1 MQKSKGEETS
11 EHIIA
16 TLKVEKEE
24 LESSLN
30 KEKLQSLQLKQE
42 LAEAEARNTELYK
55 VISCLGTVVCIRLDL
70 FLTKFFLYLRSSNLY
85 VVNLLPSSQDV
96 SN

>member
-1 MQKSKGEETS
+1 MYMQKFEGEETT

-30 KEKLQSLQLKQE
+30 KEKLQSLQLQLE
-42 LAEAEARNTELYK
+42 LAEAKAQNSDLHK
-55 VISCLGTVVCIRLDL
+55 VISLGVTMGG
-70 FLTKFFLYLRSSNLY
+70 Y
-85 VVNLLPSSQDV
+85 VVLFSVVKFGYSV
-96 SN
+96 V

>member
-1 MQKSKGEETS
+1 MYMQKFEGEETT
-11 EHIIA
+11 ERIIA

-42 LAEAEARNTELYK
+42 LAEAKVQNSDLHK
-55 VISCLGTVVCIRLDL
+55 VISLGVTMAGHVVL
-70 FLTKFFLYLRSSNLY
+70 FSVVKFENS
-85 VVNLLPSSQDV
+85 VI
-96 SN
+96 